1 MDDQQLL
8 RYSRHILLP
17 EIDVGGQ
24 QALLAGKVL
33 VVGLGG
39 LGCPVAM
46 YLAAAG
52 VGELHLADDDL
63 VDLSNLQRQIA
74 HGDSDIGRPK
84 VDSAAD
90 TARQLNPD
98 IRLRRYP
105 QRLEG
110 DSLDSAVAAVDVVVD
125 ASDNFSTRFALN
137 EACYRAG
144 VPLVSGAAIRGEG
157 QLSVYD
163 FRREDSPCYRCLYHD
178 GDDAALNCS
187 ESGVLSPLVGMV
199 GSLQATEALK
209 CLTGAGDLL
218 CGRLLI
224 IDAFAME
231 FRTLGLSPDPQCPVC
246 SCPR

>member
-8 RYSRHILLP
+8 RYSRHSLLP

-24 QALLAGKVL
+24 QAVLAGQGL
-33 VVGLGG
+33 IVGLGG

-52 VGELHLADDDL
+52 VGELHLADDDT

-125 ASDNFSTRFALN
+125 ASDNFATRFALN

-209 CLTGAGDLL
+209 CLTGSGDLL